1 MIPYYITFL
10 ISCLFCYVGEQYLCK
25 SGKTFQVA
33 EADNFWAKKH
43 VIAFDITL
51 HGKHILSSTKRKKL
65 QISKSFFY
73 LSLSVLTVS
82 ILAGLRDYSIGTD
95 IMAYGNDLFYR
106 FDNGA
111 PLFQTIQRITKIEPL
126 YLTLC
131 WISALLGTSP
141 HMLYFL
147 TGLIIYGF
155 VMAGLVHYSDEFPL
169 TLSWL
174 GFLCLL
180 YGNTYNAMRQS
191 LALAIGFW
199 SLHFLKDGKT
209 IKFFLGVV
217 VASFFHT
224 TAIIYIAIYAL
235 SLILKTNNK
244 PYIKVLMIAGVI
256 LAMYSF
262 NELLT
267 LFINFGIFNAKMERY
282 LIKDIDAAFSLNAI
296 LIRLPFLFLILLDF
310 KSFIKPKFNK
320 MKAFERANKGDFYLL
335 MVLMELMTTLMTVF
349 VSTLYRIALYFV
361 MFRCMSYA
369 RICKVD
375 KIMNNRIF
383 KCAFLIIYLLI
394 VFIYQNQI
402 KGDNQ
407 IYPYTF
413 GDF

>member
-1 MIPYYITFL
+1 MIPYYIAFI
-10 ISCLFCYVGEQYLCK
+10 ISCVFCYAGEQYLCK

-43 VIAFDITL
+43 VIASDITL

-95 IMAYGNDLFYR
+95 IMSYGNDLFYH

-111 PLFQTIQRITKIEPL
+111 PLFQTIQRTTNIEPL
-126 YLTLC
+126 YLMLC
-131 WISALLGTSP
+131 WISALLGNSP
-141 HMLYFL
+141 HLLYFL

-155 VMAGLVHYSDEFPL
+155 VMAGLVHYSDKFPL

-217 VASFFHT
+217 VAFFFHT

-235 SLILKTNNK
+235 ALILKVNNK
-244 PYIKVLMIAGVI
+244 QYIKVLMIVGVI

-267 LFINFGIFNAKMERY
+267 LFINIGIFNAKVERY
-282 LIKDIDAAFSLNAI
+282 LIKDTDVAFSLNAI
-296 LIRLPFLFLILLDF
+296 LIRLPFLFLILLDYKRF
-310 KSFIKPKFNK
+310 QQPTFNK
-320 MKAFERANKGDFYLL
+320 MKAFEQANKSDFYLL
-335 MVLMELMTTLMTVF
+335 MVLMELMTTLMTAF

-375 KIMNNRIF
+375 NIKNNRIF
-383 KCAFLIIYLLI
+383 KCVFLIIYLFI

-407 IYPYTF
+407 IYPYKF
-413 GDF
+413 GNL